1 MLILFD
7 LRQQSKINIA
17 EVIIMLRTS
26 LQALSKVFPS
36 VSFFKN

>member
-17 EVIIMLRTS
+17 EAIIMLRTS
-26 LQALSKVFPS
+26 LQALAKVFPS